1 MQTVIVE
8 WRAES
13 RAETRRVYPLFD
25 IHGGHRACDERL
37 LNATIRKIADD
48 DSARWI
54 GGGDYCEFINRSDKR
69 YDEAMVASW
78 LVGARDLAGRQKDWI
93 LDKLKPIAGKCM
105 GLYKGNH
112 EETIQQKYERDI
124 YGDLVTEMKTAGGM
138 EPTAKLGLGW
148 YGWIVLKYYRSQA
161 PSRQLCTIVRIIGHH
176 GFSTGRLAGANA
188 LNMER
193 WAWQHD
199 CDLAIMGHSHRRLML
214 DAADKKVS
222 TAGRPWMQ
230 VKKGAF
236 CGSFLGKYI
245 DDEEGAAPYFE
256 RAGYFGKAPGSVE
269 VILRPGAAQQDERV
283 RIVL

>member
-37 LNATIRKIADD
+37 LNATIRKIAEDD
-48 DSARWI
+48 TAFWI
-54 GGGDYCEFINRSDKR
+54 GGGDYGEFINRSDKR
-69 YDEAMVASW
+69 YDEAMVADW

-93 LDKLKPIAGKCM
+93 LDKVKPIAKKCI
-105 GLYKGNH
+105 GLYNGNH
-112 EETIQQKYERDI
+112 EDLILRKYERDI
-124 YGDLVTEMKTAGGM
+124 YRDLVVNIKKWAGM
-138 EPTAKLGLGW
+138 EPEQRLGLGW

-161 PSRQLCTIVRIIGHH
+161 PSRALSTVVRIIGHH

-199 CDLAIMGHSHRRLML
+199 CDLAVMGHSHRRLML
-214 DAADKKVS
+214 DATDKKVS
-222 TAGRPWMQ
+222 VAGKPWMQ

-236 CGSFLGKYI
+236 CGSFLGRYI
-245 DDEEGAAPYFE
+245 DDEEGAAPYYE
-256 RAGYFGKAPGSVE
+256 RAGYFGKAPGTVE
-269 VILRPGAAQQDERV
+269 IILRPGAVPQDERV
-283 RIVL
+283 KIVL